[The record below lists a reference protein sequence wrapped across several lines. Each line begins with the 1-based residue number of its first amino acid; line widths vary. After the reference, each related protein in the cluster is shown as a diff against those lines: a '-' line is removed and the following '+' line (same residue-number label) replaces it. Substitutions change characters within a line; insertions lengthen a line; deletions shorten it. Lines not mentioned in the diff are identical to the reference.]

1 MGMLF
6 SQGYTLDNILDMP
19 LSQIMIVTEC
29 SMIYKGEVVDYIL
42 SIISSA
48 LGGKVSKK
56 GKKSKNKIKKPN
68 NVSLAND
75 GIDAVMGKFSSLGIA
90 TDTISDK

>member
-29 SMIYKGEVVDYIL
+29 SMIYKGEVVDYVL

-56 GKKSKNKIKKPN
+56 GNKHKAKNKKPN

-75 GIDAVMGKFSSLGIA
+75 GIDAVMNKFSSLGIQ